1 MKSGARGR
9 RTPNMRSFIAL
20 EISLEARDAIAEFQR
35 ELRRVDPAVSWTR
48 PENLHLTLRFL
59 GELDDSIATAVGAA
73 LADAVGELQPFDL
86 ELSHPGVFPDLRR
99 PRVVWVGLK
108 GELDRLNDLRI
119 AVEKAVEPFGYPAE
133 KAAFRPHLTIGRV
146 KGERN
151 IREML
156 ARSELYVMPRVR
168 FASREIVLFRS
179 DLQPGGSR
187 YTAIRRAALGY
198 KQLS

>member
-1 MKSGARGR
+1 
-9 RTPNMRSFIAL
+9 MRSFIAL

-35 ELRRVDPAVSWTR
+35 ELKRLDPAVAWTR
-48 PENLHLTLRFL
+48 PDKLHLTLRFL
-59 GELDDSIATAVGAA
+59 GELDDPLVPAVGDA
-73 LADAVGELQPFDL
+73 LSDAVGEMQPFDL

-108 GELDRLNDLRI
+108 GELDRLNELRS
-119 AVEKAVEPFGYPAE
+119 AVEQAVEPFGYPAE

-156 ARSELYVMPRVR
+156 ARSELYVMPHVR

-187 YTAIRRAALGY
+187 YTAIRRAALGH
-198 KQLS
+198 KRLT